1 MHRVGCLTCCQGVRG
16 IGPVT
21 SKWIDEYCRYGACW
35 AGLGWAGLAW
45 DEQRP
50 PVSPQQLSDQGAS
63 EASHV
68 GVRQCTAKA
77 ASGVSAPDAGGYG
90 SRWALLTKCLSR
102 TAAELHAFNAKG
114 HAERAAEC
122 GSVQNNE
129 PRCNTNA

>member
-63 EASHV
+63 EASHD
-68 GVRQCTAKA
+68 GVRQCTAKVQA
-77 ASGVSAPDAGGYG
+77 RA
-90 SRWALLTKCLSR
+90 
-102 TAAELHAFNAKG
+102 TAAILPTLRVSHPP
-114 HAERAAEC
+114 RL
-122 GSVQNNE
+122 VQGKWSICA
-129 PRCNTNA
+129 RCRRIWL